1 PHCIFAAAH
10 GHHVGEESQPE
21 MDVSGRILSRQDRSS
36 PIIRRIPMNK
46 LPVTL
51 SLVAI
56 GLLFAGGTSVAAGAP
71 KKAATSYE
79 CFTDDGYGRRLPCTY
94 GYKLVKSA
102 QT

>member
-1 PHCIFAAAH
+1 
-10 GHHVGEESQPE
+10 
-21 MDVSGRILSRQDRSS
+21 
-36 PIIRRIPMNK
+36 MNK

-79 CFTDDGYGRRLPCTY
+79 CFTDDGYGRKLPCTY

-102 QT
+102 QTNSYDCFTDDGYGRKLTCSYRIKRR